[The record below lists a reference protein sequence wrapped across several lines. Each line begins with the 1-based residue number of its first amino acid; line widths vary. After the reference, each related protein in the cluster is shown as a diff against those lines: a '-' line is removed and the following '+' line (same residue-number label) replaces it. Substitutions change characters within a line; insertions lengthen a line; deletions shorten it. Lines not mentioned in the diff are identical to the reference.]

1 MNEPTTPMP
10 RTGRTWAITLQP
22 GTQLL
27 NANQRLHYHTQAART
42 AWLREQTGWLARQ
55 QQIPPISRARIVCE
69 LLPPDNRRRDP
80 ANWAPTAKAMTDG
93 LVDAGVLPD
102 DDHTHLAGP
111 YMELTPPAQRARR
124 RTLTVKLH
132 IHELAEPAPA

>member
-1 MNEPTTPMP
+1 MSHTAPLP
-10 RTGRTWAITLQP
+10 RTGRTWAITLAP

-27 NANQRLHYHTQAART
+27 NANQRLHYHAQAARA
-42 AWLREQTGWLARQ
+42 AWLREQAGWLARQ

-69 LLPPDNRRRDP
+69 LLAPDNRRRDP
-80 ANWAPTAKAMTDG
+80 ANWAPTAKAMVDG

-102 DDHTHLAGP
+102 DDHTHVAGP

-124 RTLTVKLH
+124 RALTVKLH
-132 IHELAEPAPA
+132 ICEIGETAQ